1 MITSGQPAPPSVESL
16 AAESV
21 LEQVDVAVIVTD
33 RDSTIVYFNAFA
45 ERLFGFAADKV
56 IGCSVLDLGIAEE
69 DHRQAVRLAQEVLR
83 GGRWVGTF
91 CNVCS
96 DGSRI
101 FTRVEAVPR
110 HCAGG
115 QGAGRADGRVDGRVD
130 GIVIFAREALTEST
144 EEYEDRLGLFDK
156 LGGLL
161 AESLGFDVTLRK
173 VADILVPQ
181 FAEHCFIDLYDDGGV
196 LRRHVLR
203 HAASCLP
210 AADVW
215 VGLHEQV
222 DYAPGHFCREVLEQ
236 EQSVL
241 VEDLRRRKVDRLGS
255 RGDDLCAKAGV
266 RSVVAAPLKA
276 RGVLLGVLTLARSEY
291 GERAGHCFDGDDHS
305 LVSAIATRIAVAVD
319 NARLFEEERETALGF
334 QKGLLPRQLPRLDG
348 LDTAHHYE
356 PAEPLIDGGVQTQA
370 GGDWYDLIPLSA
382 GRVGIVIGDVEGHGA
397 RAAAIMGQLR
407 SAVRAFAQFDLPPA
421 ELLQRLE
428 EWVRAFDMN
437 SSRHEDVEP
446 AVPRVSCL
454 YLIYDAWS
462 RQLWYANAGHDAP
475 LLIDGGVGH
484 LDVEPGQFLGEN
496 GTEGSP
502 QLPQE
507 QTCALPR
514 GGTLLLY
521 TDGLTKRHPDVF
533 AGDSLEAL
541 RGRVAEVAHADVD
554 SLAAEA
560 LAAVPGGIDDDVAV
574 LVLRSHEQDLD
585 VTECRLGS
593 DPAEVADARRTAAE
607 TFEWWGIPEEQADVA
622 CLLVSEVV
630 TNAVR
635 HAMVTPSPR
644 EAGPESFLAAMAD
657 DEADPWESFPELA
670 GQDAPDVPEPPEGG
684 EPAEQE
690 LLLRL
695 RRGES
700 AVWAEVF
707 DQDLRLPR
715 IRVADEN
722 DEGGRGL
729 YLVERLST
737 RWGSRATRDGKW
749 VWFEIAL

>member
-1 MITSGQPAPPSVESL
+1 MTASGQPAPASIESL

-56 IGCSVLDLGIAEE
+56 VGCSVLDLGIAEE
-69 DHRQAVRLAQEVLR
+69 DHRQAIRLAQEVLR

-110 HCAGG
+110 HCAGERSDG
-115 QGAGRADGRVDGRVD
+115 NAGSTVD
-130 GIVIFAREALTEST
+130 GIVIFAREALTESK

-161 AESLGFDVTLRK
+161 AESLGFNVTLRK

-181 FAEHCFIDLYDDGGV
+181 FAEHCFIDLYDEDGV

-203 HAASCLP
+203 HAPSCLP

-266 RSVVAAPLKA
+266 RSAVAAPLKA

-291 GERAGHCFDGDDHS
+291 GDRPGPCFDGDDHS
-305 LVSAIATRIAVAVD
+305 LVSAIASRIAIAVD

-334 QKGLLPRQLPRLDG
+334 QKGLLPRQLPSLDG

-407 SAVRAFAQFDLPPA
+407 AAVRAFAQFDLPPA
-421 ELLQRLE
+421 ELLKRLE
-428 EWVRAFDMN
+428 EWVRAFDMT
-437 SSRHEDVEP
+437 SSRHADEGP

-454 YLIYDAWS
+454 YLVYDAWS

-484 LDVEPGQFLGEN
+484 LDVEPGQVLGEN
-496 GTEGSP
+496 GTEGAP

-507 QTCALPR
+507 QTCTLPR

-541 RGRVAEVAHADVD
+541 RDRVAEVAHADVD

-574 LVLRSHEQDLD
+574 LVLRSHERDLD
-585 VTECRLGS
+585 VTECRLTSG
-593 DPAEVADARRTAAE
+593 PAEVAEARRTAVE
-607 TFEWWGIPEEQADVA
+607 TFERWGIPDEQAHIA

-635 HAMVTPSPR
+635 HAMATPSPR
-644 EAGPESFLAAMAD
+644 GATLDSFLGLETLMAD
-657 DEADPWESFPELA
+657 GAGDPWESFPDLA
-670 GQDAPDVPEPPEGG
+670 GDAQPEGTEQDEG
-684 EPAEQE
+684 DDQE
-690 LLLRL
+690 LVLRL

-715 IRVADEN
+715 IRVADED